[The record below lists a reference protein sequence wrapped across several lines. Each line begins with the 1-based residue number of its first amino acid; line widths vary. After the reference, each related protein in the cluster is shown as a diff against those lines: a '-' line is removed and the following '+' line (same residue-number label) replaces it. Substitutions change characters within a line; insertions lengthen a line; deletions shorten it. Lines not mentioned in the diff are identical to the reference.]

1 MNIRNRG
8 IFFFLV
14 TIAYENES
22 FCYENE
28 CFCWKKKK
36 KSFLVYAFVSFWR
49 LKKDSV
55 IFYTFEI
62 STQLIWKYQKMW
74 WKFTP
79 ISQVHLRNE
88 SFGLPKLSNSFGGKS
103 VSSKREDLY
112 PQKRRSINHVISGYG
127 RIIMH
132 WCPLRM
138 VGSFLYSIIDY
149 KIRII
154 ALFLCWIQSLSI

>member
-1 MNIRNRG
+1 MKMNPFVMKMNAFVEKKNKKLSG
-8 IFFFLV
+8 I
-14 TIAYENES
+14 
-22 FCYENE
+22 
-28 CFCWKKKK
+28 CFCVILTAKKGQC
-36 KSFLVYAFVSFWR
+36 Y
-49 LKKDSV
+49 
-55 IFYTFEI
+55 FYTFEI

-149 KIRII
+149 KIKII